1 MVVVT
6 VIVVMFVMGV
16 SRMRI
21 SAVRIVVMLDLVAAR
36 VARMRANDRDGSRND
51 GADQRQKNNCLDH
64 VEGQPFIR
72 LTSSTAIE
80 PRLRK

>member
-36 VARMRANDRDGSRND
+36 VARMRANDRDGSRDN
-51 GADQRQKNNCLDH
+51 GADQRQENDCLDH
-64 VEGQPFIR
+64 VAR
-72 LTSSTAIE
+72 
-80 PRLRK
+80 

>member
-36 VARMRANDRDGSRND
+36 IARMRANDRDGSRDN
-51 GADQRQKNNCLDH
+51 GADQRQENDCLDH
-64 VEGQPFIR
+64 VAR
-72 LTSSTAIE
+72 
-80 PRLRK
+80 